1 MSKRRA
7 GLGVVLALVG
17 LLLGLVV
24 PAGADE
30 NDPGPVGGGTVG
42 GGGVSVSIGI
52 GHPGGGG
59 GGDGGGP
66 ALVGTWTE
74 TFVAFC
80 SASGGQIVLLPFIWP
95 FPILPVPV
103 GDISSGIQGLVIQHT
118 LLSPAGETLLT
129 YQQNQCD
136 PASPPP
142 PVAPPTF
149 DAVAAVIQL
158 PDPYPA
164 TSPRVDG
171 LVGLESWFWWEDE
184 DGSQRMEYPIATAAL
199 DGRWVASGTAR
210 LVRLDWALGN
220 GDGRSATGAALPGS
234 EQDPSAAYTYQY
246 DGTYPIVAT
255 ATWHVEVT
263 LTDVALGLTTPLVVG
278 NTTTQSPPRDYLV
291 REVQAVGVN
300 G

>member
-1 MSKRRA
+1 MSRRWA
-7 GLGVVLALVG
+7 GFGIAVAVLAFCIG
-17 LLLGLVV
+17 LWV

-30 NDPGPVGGGTVG
+30 NDGPIGGGTVG

-52 GHPGGGG
+52 GHPGTGGSGNG
-59 GGDGGGP
+59 GSTV
-66 ALVGTWTE
+66 AGTWEDTFLGLCSTSGGTL
-74 TFVAFC
+74 TFV
-80 SASGGQIVLLPFIWP
+80 PFVFP
-95 FPILPVPV
+95 FPILPVV
-103 GDISSGIQGLVIQHT
+103 EGDISDGFQALVVQWT
-118 LLSPAGETLLT
+118 LRAPDGTVLMR
-129 YQQNQCD
+129 YVQNQCD
-136 PASPPP
+136 PATPPP

-158 PDPYPA
+158 PDPYPV

-171 LVGLESWFWWEDE
+171 LVGLENWFWWQDE
-184 DGSQRMEYPIATAAL
+184 NGSQQMEYPIATAAL

-220 GDGRSATGAALPGS
+220 GDGRSASGAGLPGS

-255 ATWHVEVT
+255 ATWHVSVT

-278 NTTTQSPPRDYLV
+278 TTTTQSPARDYLV